1 MTKPAIIGLMLL
13 AALAATSCGGSSDDR
28 APTTDART
36 GTTPDSAAV
45 MRDAVERA
53 LAENLALSRRVLWT
67 NRMPAS
73 ARNSTR
79 GAALIEMRRSA
90 VERRREHVRVRVVA
104 PDVRFTSVRVDPSFE
119 RATATALNRDR
130 VLIERRGAPRR
141 FERADERAHIELRRV
156 DNTGDQPRF
165 VVWQVSGAR

>member
-1 MTKPAIIGLMLL
+1 
-13 AALAATSCGGSSDDR
+13 
-28 APTTDART
+28 
-36 GTTPDSAAV
+36 

-67 NRMPAS
+67 NRVPAS

-79 GAALIEMRRSA
+79 GAALIEMQRSA
-90 VERRREHVRVRVVA
+90 VERRREHVRVQVVA
-104 PDVRFTSVRVDPSFE
+104 PYVRFTSVRVDPSFE

-130 VLIERRGAPRR
+130 VRIERRGAPRR
-141 FERADERAHIELRRV
+141 MERANERARIELRRV
-156 DNTGDQPRF
+156 DDEGDQPRF